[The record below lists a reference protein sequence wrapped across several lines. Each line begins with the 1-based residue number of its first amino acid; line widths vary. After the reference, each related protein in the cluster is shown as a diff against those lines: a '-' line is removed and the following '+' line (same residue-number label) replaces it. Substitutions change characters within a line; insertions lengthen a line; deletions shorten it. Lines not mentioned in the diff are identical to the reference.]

1 MSVLQKPLDHAD
13 PRAIRRA
20 IRDGNFSDF
29 TNHVARDYAQGNL
42 MIVPAAYAD
51 DFEAYCTRNPQA
63 LPLLARGEPGD
74 PTLPALAEN
83 LDLRTDIGGYTVFR
97 DGHASTV
104 RDQVGDIWRDDLVA
118 FVLGCSFSFEALLQ
132 RHGVRL
138 RHLDEGSVS
147 AMYVT
152 SLPTVPAGPFGGP
165 LVVSMRPLVARDAI
179 AATILSAGW
188 RRFHGAPVH
197 IGDPSLIGI
206 ADLAQSYGGH
216 GMTSL
221 QNNEL
226 PVFWACGATAQLA
239 AQHAKLPFCITHHK
253 AHMVLTDRRIE
264 EMIR

>member
-1 MSVLQKPLDHAD
+1 MSVSRYPFDHHD
-13 PRAIRRA
+13 PRAVRRA
-20 IRDGNFSDF
+20 IRAGHFRDF
-29 TNHVARDYAQGNL
+29 TNHVARDYVQGNL
-42 MIVPAAYAD
+42 MILPGAYAD
-51 DFEAYCTRNPQA
+51 DFEAYCKLNPQA

-74 PTLPALAEN
+74 PALPALCHD
-83 LDLRTDIGGYTVFR
+83 LDLRTDVGVYTVFR
-97 DGHASTV
+97 DGFVSAV
-104 RDQVGDIWRDDLVA
+104 CDQVGDIWRDDLVA

-152 SLPTVPAGPFGGP
+152 SLQTLPAGPFGGP

-188 RRFHGAPVH
+188 KRFPGAPVH
-197 IGDPSLIGI
+197 IGDPSLIRI
-206 ADLAQSYGGH
+206 ADLGQSYGGH

-221 QNNEL
+221 RADEL

-239 AQHAKLPFCITHHK
+239 AINAKLPFCITHHK

-264 EMIR
+264 EMA